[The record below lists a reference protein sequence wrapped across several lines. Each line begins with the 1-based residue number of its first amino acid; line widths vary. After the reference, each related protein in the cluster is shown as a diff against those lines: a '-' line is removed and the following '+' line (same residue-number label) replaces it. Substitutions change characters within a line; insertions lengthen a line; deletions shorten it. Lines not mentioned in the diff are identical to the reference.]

1 MNEREFL
8 DLLRYYFRKVKPEDV
23 EEILSDYKAHFT
35 EARERG
41 LSDAQIAEELGHP
54 EDIYASYQ
62 SEGIVSEKTKMEK
75 ISDNAE
81 YLADKAQKKVQ
92 QTWNEVS
99 PHIPDAASATAS
111 VLAKA
116 FFTLCTVLSIFLFAA
131 TLLTIYLLSMHFTPI
146 MDADPLPGLHPL
158 TLVSLGASGCFAS
171 LSIFFMGALGRKF
184 HKNRKLNEKGAAP
197 DDSMSQAAD
206 STKDGKYNE

>member
-41 LSDAQIAEELGHP
+41 LSDAQIAAELGHP

-81 YLADKAQKKVQ
+81 YLADKAQQKMQ

-131 TLLTIYLLSMHFTPI
+131 TLLTIYLLS
-146 MDADPLPGLHPL
+146 GLHPL
-158 TLVSLGASGCFAS
+158 TMFGLGATGCFAS
-171 LSIFFMGALGRKF
+171 LSIFFMGTLGRKF
-184 HKNRKLNEKGAAP
+184 HKSKKLNRKQDSPSGSMPQA
-197 DDSMSQAAD
+197 DDSE
-206 STKDGKYNE
+206 KDGKYNE

>member
-41 LSDAQIAEELGHP
+41 LSDAQIAAELGHP

-81 YLADKAQKKVQ
+81 YLADKAQQKMQ

-116 FFTLCTVLSIFLFAA
+116 FLPFVRFCPYSFSRPRCYHLSIIYAFYSHYGCGSLTGTPPADHGRSGGNRMFCQSFH
-131 TLLTIYLLSMHFTPI
+131 LLHGDI
-146 MDADPLPGLHPL
+146 GQK
-158 TLVSLGASGCFAS
+158 VS
-171 LSIFFMGALGRKF
+171 
-184 HKNRKLNEKGAAP
+184 
-197 DDSMSQAAD
+197 
-206 STKDGKYNE
+206 

>member
-75 ISDNAE
+75 FPTMQNIWP
-81 YLADKAQKKVQ
+81 
-92 QTWNEVS
+92 TR
-99 PHIPDAASATAS
+99 H
-111 VLAKA
+111 
-116 FFTLCTVLSIFLFAA
+116 
-131 TLLTIYLLSMHFTPI
+131 
-146 MDADPLPGLHPL
+146 
-158 TLVSLGASGCFAS
+158 
-171 LSIFFMGALGRKF
+171 R
-184 HKNRKLNEKGAAP
+184 KGAA
-197 DDSMSQAAD
+197 DM
-206 STKDGKYNE
+206 E

>member
-41 LSDAQIAEELGHP
+41 LSDAQIAAELGHP

-75 ISDNAE
+75 ILRGFN
-81 YLADKAQKKVQ
+81 
-92 QTWNEVS
+92 
-99 PHIPDAASATAS
+99 
-111 VLAKA
+111 
-116 FFTLCTVLSIFLFAA
+116 
-131 TLLTIYLLSMHFTPI
+131 
-146 MDADPLPGLHPL
+146 
-158 TLVSLGASGCFAS
+158 GASFNHLYLKKKKK
-171 LSIFFMGALGRKF
+171 LSK
-184 HKNRKLNEKGAAP
+184 K
-197 DDSMSQAAD
+197 
-206 STKDGKYNE
+206 

>member
-1 MNEREFL
+1 M
-8 DLLRYYFRKVKPEDV
+8 
-23 EEILSDYKAHFT
+23 
-35 EARERG
+35 
-41 LSDAQIAEELGHP
+41 
-54 EDIYASYQ
+54 
-62 SEGIVSEKTKMEK
+62 
-75 ISDNAE
+75 
-81 YLADKAQKKVQ
+81 Q

-158 TLVSLGASGCFAS
+158 TMVGLGATGCFAS
-171 LSIFFMGALGRKF
+171 LSIFFMGTLGRKF
-184 HKNRKLNEKGAAP
+184 HKSKKLNRKQ
-197 DDSMSQAAD
+197 DSPSGSMPQAGD
-206 STKDGKYNE
+206 SEKDGKYNE

>member
-1 MNEREFL
+1 MLEQKINLINE
-8 DLLRYYFRKVKPEDV
+8 
-23 EEILSDYKAHFT
+23 
-35 EARERG
+35 
-41 LSDAQIAEELGHP
+41 
-54 EDIYASYQ
+54 
-62 SEGIVSEKTKMEK
+62 
-75 ISDNAE
+75 
-81 YLADKAQKKVQ
+81 DKG
-92 QTWNEVS
+92 
-99 PHIPDAASATAS
+99 
-111 VLAKA
+111 VL
-116 FFTLCTVLSIFLFAA
+116 TLCTVLSIFLFAA

>member
-41 LSDAQIAEELGHP
+41 LSDAQIAAELGHP

-81 YLADKAQKKVQ
+81 YLADKAQQKMQ

-131 TLLTIYLLSMHFTPI
+131 TLITIYLLSMHFGCGSLTGTPP
-146 MDADPLPGLHPL
+146 ADHVRSGGNRMFCQSFHLLHGDVGQK
-158 TLVSLGASGCFAS
+158 VS
-171 LSIFFMGALGRKF
+171 
-184 HKNRKLNEKGAAP
+184 
-197 DDSMSQAAD
+197 
-206 STKDGKYNE
+206 

>member
-41 LSDAQIAEELGHP
+41 LSDAQIAAELGHP
-54 EDIYASYQ
+54 EDIYAQ
-62 SEGIVSEKTKMEK
+62 QKM
-75 ISDNAE
+75 
-81 YLADKAQKKVQ
+81 Q

-158 TLVSLGASGCFAS
+158 TMVGLGATGCFAS
-171 LSIFFMGALGRKF
+171 LSIFFMGTLGRKF
-184 HKNRKLNEKGAAP
+184 HKSKKLNRKQDSPSGSMPQA
-197 DDSMSQAAD
+197 DDSE
-206 STKDGKYNE
+206 KDGKYNE

>member
-41 LSDAQIAEELGHP
+41 LSDEQIAAELGHP

-75 ISDNAE
+75 ISDNA
-81 YLADKAQKKVQ
+81 
-92 QTWNEVS
+92 EVS

-158 TLVSLGASGCFAS
+158 TMVGLGATGCFAS
-171 LSIFFMGALGRKF
+171 LSIFFMGTLGRKF
-184 HKNRKLNEKGAAP
+184 HKSKKLTRKQDSPSGSMPQA
-197 DDSMSQAAD
+197 DDSE
-206 STKDGKYNE
+206 KDGKYNE

>member
-1 MNEREFL
+1 MHL
-8 DLLRYYFRKVKPEDV
+8 MQLK
-23 EEILSDYKAHFT
+23 
-35 EARERG
+35 
-41 LSDAQIAEELGHP
+41 
-54 EDIYASYQ
+54 
-62 SEGIVSEKTKMEK
+62 KMEK

-81 YLADKAQKKVQ
+81 YLADKAQQKMQ

-158 TLVSLGASGCFAS
+158 TMVGLGATGCFAS
-171 LSIFFMGALGRKF
+171 LSIFFMGTLGRKF
-184 HKNRKLNEKGAAP
+184 HKSKKLNRKQDSPSGSMPQA
-197 DDSMSQAAD
+197 DDSE
-206 STKDGKYNE
+206 KDGKYNE

>member
-1 MNEREFL
+1 
-8 DLLRYYFRKVKPEDV
+8 
-23 EEILSDYKAHFT
+23 
-35 EARERG
+35 
-41 LSDAQIAEELGHP
+41 
-54 EDIYASYQ
+54 
-62 SEGIVSEKTKMEK
+62 MEK

>member
-41 LSDAQIAEELGHP
+41 LSDAQIAAELGHP

-81 YLADKAQKKVQ
+81 YLADKAQQKMQ

-116 FFTLCTVLSIFLFAA
+116 FFTLCTVQCE
-131 TLLTIYLLSMHFTPI
+131 Y
-146 MDADPLPGLHPL
+146 
-158 TLVSLGASGCFAS
+158 
-171 LSIFFMGALGRKF
+171 
-184 HKNRKLNEKGAAP
+184 
-197 DDSMSQAAD
+197 
-206 STKDGKYNE
+206 

>member
-41 LSDAQIAEELGHP
+41 LSDEQIAAELGHP

-75 ISDNAE
+75 FLTMQNTWPTKHSKRCSRHGMKSA
-81 YLADKAQKKVQ
+81 LTFRTLPVQ
-92 QTWNEVS
+92 QHLS
-99 PHIPDAASATAS
+99 LPS
-111 VLAKA
+111 V
-116 FFTLCTVLSIFLFAA
+116 FTLCTVLSIFLFAA
-131 TLLTIYLLSMHFTPI
+131 TLLTIIYYLCILL
-146 MDADPLPGLHPL
+146 PLWMRIPY
-158 TLVSLGASGCFAS
+158 
-171 LSIFFMGALGRKF
+171 R
-184 HKNRKLNEKGAAP
+184 
-197 DDSMSQAAD
+197 D
-206 STKDGKYNE
+206 STR

>member
-41 LSDAQIAEELGHP
+41 LSDAQIAAELGHP

-81 YLADKAQKKVQ
+81 YLADKAQRKMQ

-146 MDADPLPGLHPL
+146 MDADPLPGTPPADHGRSGGNRMFCQSFHLLHGDIGQK
-158 TLVSLGASGCFAS
+158 VS
-171 LSIFFMGALGRKF
+171 
-184 HKNRKLNEKGAAP
+184 
-197 DDSMSQAAD
+197 
-206 STKDGKYNE
+206 

>member
-41 LSDAQIAEELGHP
+41 LSDAQIAAELGHP

-81 YLADKAQKKVQ
+81 YLADKAQQSICPCQSVFYPLHSS
-92 QTWNEVS
+92 V
-99 PHIPDAASATAS
+99 HIPFRGHAAYH
-111 VLAKA
+111 
-116 FFTLCTVLSIFLFAA
+116 LSIIYAFYSHYGCGSLTGTPPADHGRSGGNRMFCQSFH
-131 TLLTIYLLSMHFTPI
+131 LLHGDI
-146 MDADPLPGLHPL
+146 GQK
-158 TLVSLGASGCFAS
+158 VS
-171 LSIFFMGALGRKF
+171 
-184 HKNRKLNEKGAAP
+184 
-197 DDSMSQAAD
+197 
-206 STKDGKYNE
+206 

>member
-1 MNEREFL
+1 MRESFL

-41 LSDAQIAEELGHP
+41 LSDAQIAAELGHP

-81 YLADKAQKKVQ
+81 YLADKAQQKMQ

-158 TLVSLGASGCFAS
+158 TMVVWGQ
-171 LSIFFMGALGRKF
+171 
-184 HKNRKLNEKGAAP
+184 P
-197 DDSMSQAAD
+197 DVLPVFPSSSWGHWAESFIKAR
-206 STKDGKYNE
+206 S

>member
-41 LSDAQIAEELGHP
+41 LSDAQIAAELGHP

-81 YLADKAQKKVQ
+81 YLADKAQQKMQ

-116 FFTLCTVLSIFLFAA
+116 FFTLCTVLSIFLFRGHAA
-131 TLLTIYLLSMHFTPI
+131 YH
-146 MDADPLPGLHPL
+146 
-158 TLVSLGASGCFAS
+158 
-171 LSIFFMGALGRKF
+171 LSIIYAFYSHYGCGSLTGTPPADHGRSGGNRMFCQSF
-184 HKNRKLNEKGAAP
+184 HLLHGDIGQKV
-197 DDSMSQAAD
+197 S
-206 STKDGKYNE
+206 

>member
-41 LSDAQIAEELGHP
+41 LSDAQIAAELGHP

-81 YLADKAQKKVQ
+81 YLADKAQQKMQ

-111 VLAKA
+111 VLPKH
-116 FFTLCTVLSIFLFAA
+116 FLPFVRFCPYSFSRPRCLPFIYYLCI
-131 TLLTIYLLSMHFTPI
+131 LL
-146 MDADPLPGLHPL
+146 PLWMRIPY
-158 TLVSLGASGCFAS
+158 
-171 LSIFFMGALGRKF
+171 R
-184 HKNRKLNEKGAAP
+184 
-197 DDSMSQAAD
+197 D
-206 STKDGKYNE
+206 STR

>member
-41 LSDAQIAEELGHP
+41 LSDAQIAAELGHP

-81 YLADKAQKKVQ
+81 YLADKAQQRMQ

-99 PHIPDAASATAS
+99 LSHSGRCQCNSICPCQSVFYPLYGSVHIPFRGHAAYH
-111 VLAKA
+111 
-116 FFTLCTVLSIFLFAA
+116 LSIIYAFYSHYGCGSLTGTPPADHGRSGGNRMFCQSFHFL
-131 TLLTIYLLSMHFTPI
+131 HG
-146 MDADPLPGLHPL
+146 DVGQK
-158 TLVSLGASGCFAS
+158 VS
-171 LSIFFMGALGRKF
+171 
-184 HKNRKLNEKGAAP
+184 
-197 DDSMSQAAD
+197 
-206 STKDGKYNE
+206 

>member
-41 LSDAQIAEELGHP
+41 LSDAQIAAELGHP

-75 ISDNAE
+75 FLTMQNTWPTKHSKRCSRHGMKSA
-81 YLADKAQKKVQ
+81 LTFRTLPVQ
-92 QTWNEVS
+92 QHLSLPKRFYPLHSSV
-99 PHIPDAASATAS
+99 HIPFRGHAAYH
-111 VLAKA
+111 
-116 FFTLCTVLSIFLFAA
+116 LSIIYAFYSHYGCGSLTGTPPADHGRSGGNRMFCQSFH
-131 TLLTIYLLSMHFTPI
+131 LLHG
-146 MDADPLPGLHPL
+146 DVGQK
-158 TLVSLGASGCFAS
+158 VS
-171 LSIFFMGALGRKF
+171 
-184 HKNRKLNEKGAAP
+184 
-197 DDSMSQAAD
+197 
-206 STKDGKYNE
+206 

>member
-81 YLADKAQKKVQ
+81 YLADKAQKRCSRHGMK
-92 QTWNEVS
+92 
-99 PHIPDAASATAS
+99 S
-111 VLAKA
+111 VLTFRTPPVLQRLSLPKHFLPFAR
-116 FFTLCTVLSIFLFAA
+116 FCPYSFSQPRCLLFIYYLCI
-131 TLLTIYLLSMHFTPI
+131 LLQSWMRIPYRDYT
-146 MDADPLPGLHPL
+146 
-158 TLVSLGASGCFAS
+158 
-171 LSIFFMGALGRKF
+171 R
-184 HKNRKLNEKGAAP
+184 
-197 DDSMSQAAD
+197 
-206 STKDGKYNE
+206 

>member
-41 LSDAQIAEELGHP
+41 LSDAQIAAELGHP

-75 ISDNAE
+75 ISDNPE
-81 YLADKAQKKVQ
+81 YLFAQFCPYSFSRPRC
-92 QTWNEVS
+92 S
-99 PHIPDAASATAS
+99 PLIYYLCILLPLWMRIP
-111 VLAKA
+111 
-116 FFTLCTVLSIFLFAA
+116 
-131 TLLTIYLLSMHFTPI
+131 Y
-146 MDADPLPGLHPL
+146 
-158 TLVSLGASGCFAS
+158 
-171 LSIFFMGALGRKF
+171 R
-184 HKNRKLNEKGAAP
+184 
-197 DDSMSQAAD
+197 D
-206 STKDGKYNE
+206 STR

>member
-41 LSDAQIAEELGHP
+41 LSDAQIAAELGHP

-81 YLADKAQKKVQ
+81 YLADKAQQK
-92 QTWNEVS
+92 
-99 PHIPDAASATAS
+99 
-111 VLAKA
+111 
-116 FFTLCTVLSIFLFAA
+116 
-131 TLLTIYLLSMHFTPI
+131 M
-146 MDADPLPGLHPL
+146 
-158 TLVSLGASGCFAS
+158 
-171 LSIFFMGALGRKF
+171 
-184 HKNRKLNEKGAAP
+184 
-197 DDSMSQAAD
+197 
-206 STKDGKYNE
+206 

>member
-41 LSDAQIAEELGHP
+41 LSDAQIAAELGHP

-75 ISDNAE
+75 FLTMQNTWPTKHSKRCSRHGMKSA
-81 YLADKAQKKVQ
+81 LTFRTLPVQ
-92 QTWNEVS
+92 QHLSLPKRFYPLYGSV
-99 PHIPDAASATAS
+99 HIPFRGHAAYH
-111 VLAKA
+111 
-116 FFTLCTVLSIFLFAA
+116 LSIIYAFYSHYGCGSLTGTPPADHGRSGGNRMFCQSFH
-131 TLLTIYLLSMHFTPI
+131 LLHGDI
-146 MDADPLPGLHPL
+146 GQK
-158 TLVSLGASGCFAS
+158 VS
-171 LSIFFMGALGRKF
+171 
-184 HKNRKLNEKGAAP
+184 
-197 DDSMSQAAD
+197 
-206 STKDGKYNE
+206 

>member
-41 LSDAQIAEELGHP
+41 LSDEQIAAELGHP

-81 YLADKAQKKVQ
+81 YLADKAQQKMQ

-116 FFTLCTVLSIFLFAA
+116 FFTLVRFCPYSFSRPRCLPLSIIYAFYSHYGCGSLTGTPPADHGRSGGNRMFCQSFH
-131 TLLTIYLLSMHFTPI
+131 LLHG
-146 MDADPLPGLHPL
+146 DVGQK
-158 TLVSLGASGCFAS
+158 VS
-171 LSIFFMGALGRKF
+171 
-184 HKNRKLNEKGAAP
+184 
-197 DDSMSQAAD
+197 
-206 STKDGKYNE
+206 

>member
-41 LSDAQIAEELGHP
+41 LSDEQIAAELGHP

-81 YLADKAQKKVQ
+81 YLADKAQQKMQ

-131 TLLTIYLLSMHFTPI
+131 TLLTIIYYLCIYSHYGCGSLTGTPP
-146 MDADPLPGLHPL
+146 ADHGRSGGNRMFCQSFHLLHGDVGQK
-158 TLVSLGASGCFAS
+158 VS
-171 LSIFFMGALGRKF
+171 
-184 HKNRKLNEKGAAP
+184 
-197 DDSMSQAAD
+197 
-206 STKDGKYNE
+206 

>member
-41 LSDAQIAEELGHP
+41 LS
-54 EDIYASYQ
+54 YASYQ

-184 HKNRKLNEKGAAP
+184 HKYRKLNEKGAAP